1 MSPTH
6 HGGVGLDSRDAI
18 VVFGA
23 GGIARD
29 LVHGCRSGEF
39 TGSVAAI
46 AVDDAYIDHEDT
58 VRTATEIL
66 LRPIA
71 YTAMESLWPDSKP
84 LLFVAMG
91 YSRLGTLRR
100 SCVERLAQDG
110 WRFCNVIS
118 PHAVIDG
125 QVEPHANVLVM
136 RDAVIQRSARVG
148 QGTVCRGRSLV
159 SHDTT
164 VGQYCYIG
172 FGAMILGNTVVED
185 HCFIGAG
192 AIVRDGV
199 RVAKGSVIGAGA
211 VIMSDTVP
219 NGVYACAETE
229 LREVHRVL

>member
-1 MSPTH
+1 MI
-6 HGGVGLDSRDAI
+6 R
-18 VVFGA
+18 
-23 GGIARD
+23 
-29 LVHGCRSGEF
+29 E
-39 TGSVAAI
+39 AI
-46 AVDDAYIDHEDT
+46 AKLVEGKPITGHEALLTMRQIMGGEATPAQIAAYLVALRMVGETPEVIAGSANAMREHFT
-58 VRTATEIL
+58 V
-66 LRPIA
+66 
-71 YTAMESLWPDSKP
+71 
-84 LLFVAMG
+84 
-91 YSRLGTLRR
+91 
-100 SCVERLAQDG
+100 
-110 WRFCNVIS
+110 
-118 PHAVIDG
+118 
-125 QVEPHANVLVM
+125 VEPHANVLVM